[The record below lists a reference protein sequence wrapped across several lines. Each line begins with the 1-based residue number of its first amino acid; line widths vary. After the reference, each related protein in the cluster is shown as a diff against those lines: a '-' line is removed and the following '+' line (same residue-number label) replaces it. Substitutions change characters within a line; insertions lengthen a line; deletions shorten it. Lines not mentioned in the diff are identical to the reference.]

1 MIVDEELKVKVL
13 DFSDNLYK
21 EIRCLLGLV
30 RTGLKIADKKKENYI
45 FFIRLDNCK
54 DLLLAAKFRI
64 EMARDV
70 VLADA
75 NAEDASEAVKEF
87 LAMAVDYV
95 NLAKFNY
102 AYYLEI
108 RINPNRD
115 TKEVV
120 EAATKRKESLYI

>member
-1 MIVDEELKVKVL
+1 MIVDEDLKEKVL

-21 EIRCLLGLV
+21 EVRCLLGLV
-30 RTGLKIADKKKENYI
+30 RTGLKIADKKENYI

-54 DLLLAAKFRI
+54 DLLLAAKFKI
-64 EMARDV
+64 EAARGV

-115 TKEVV
+115 TKEIV

>member
-1 MIVDEELKVKVL
+1 MIDEDLKVKIL
-13 DFSDNLYK
+13 DFSDKMYR

-30 RTGLKIADKKKENYI
+30 RTGLKIADKKGNYI
-45 FFIRLDNCK
+45 FFIRLDNCM
-54 DLLLAAKFRI
+54 DLLQAAKFKI
-64 EMARDV
+64 EAARGV
-70 VLADA
+70 VLTDA
-75 NAEDASEAVKEF
+75 NAEDAEEAVKEF

-115 TKEVV
+115 AKEIV